1 MLRRALR
8 SESIRSDGIIESG
21 ASAGVTITTT
31 GTGVVK
37 VNALS
42 RGGGGGG
49 EGAGSTVVAA
59 VNRNDEEVSYCY
71 S

>member
-8 SESIRSDGIIESG
+8 SESIRSDGIIESS

-42 RGGGGGG
+42 KGGG
-49 EGAGSTVVAA
+49 GSTVVAA
-59 VNRNDEEVSYCY
+59 VNRNDEEV
-71 S
+71 

>member
-8 SESIRSDGIIESG
+8 SESIRSDGIIESSG
-21 ASAGVTITTT
+21 SAGVTITTT

-42 RGGGGGG
+42 KGGGGG
-49 EGAGSTVVAA
+49 GSTVVAA
-59 VNRNDEEVSYCY
+59 VNRNDEEV
-71 S
+71 

>member
-8 SESIRSDGIIESG
+8 SESIRSDGIIESS

-42 RGGGGGG
+42 KGG
-49 EGAGSTVVAA
+49 GSTVVAA
-59 VNRNDEEVSYCY
+59 VNRNDEEV
-71 S
+71 